1 MYTCPGSI
9 DLGDR
14 LIIWQREETAQVCS
28 QTVEHD
34 IDFLQRTT
42 GRFDSI
48 RAYIRFFATGPSLRY
63 RIADGTSETWAVFN
77 YPPETSLDEALSV
90 AIAKL
95 RLNEDTQW
103 RD

>member
-1 MYTCPGSI
+1 VYTCPGSI

-14 LIIWQREETAQVCS
+14 LIIWQREETAQKRA
-28 QTVEHD
+28 QTIEPD
-34 IDFLQRTT
+34 IDFLQKPTS
-42 GRFDSI
+42 GFDNI

-63 RIADGTSETWAVFN
+63 RISDGTSETWAVFN

-95 RLNEDTQW
+95 RLNEDTQG